1 MRSPRVPPH
10 SPILSRPAAASVGPA
25 QLPAVGPRV
34 PLCHVHRTPL
44 SLFFLI
50 VRHAQTLFSH
60 SFTRFKCHRA
70 LPPHPLTA
78 HQRHALPTRSGR
90 ITASP
95 LITPM
100 PSTGP
105 EHGRSPSTAGFAV
118 MSRLHPTSCRAA
130 ARYAAQPNPLAQLA
144 PLSSLVLAPPQ
155 PQHLVG
161 RCVIV
166 SSATVPATAVV
177 SAPSGHRA
185 HAWPTRRVRP
195 AFWAGCLAGG

>member
-1 MRSPRVPPH
+1 V
-10 SPILSRPAAASVGPA
+10 
-25 QLPAVGPRV
+25 
-34 PLCHVHRTPL
+34 CHPTPL
-44 SLFFLI
+44 FSPDRPLPPSGQRSCQPLGPVFLCATCIGPPSLFFSLVCAMPKPYFPI
-50 VRHAQTLFSH
+50 PSPGSNATE
-60 SFTRFKCHRA
+60 RF
-70 LPPHPLTA
+70 PPTPLTA

-90 ITASP
+90 VTDSP

-100 PSTGP
+100 PSAGP

-130 ARYAAQPNPLAQLA
+130 ARYAAQPPPLAQLA

-185 HAWPTRRVRP
+185 HARPTRRVRP